1 MIMRREMLAAVA
13 LSLAAGDRVW
23 AQAPTK
29 VWRVGYL
36 NLRAGPGSADHA
48 FVRGM
53 RELGYVEG
61 RNLVIEYRWA
71 ANDFS
76 RMQPLADELA
86 RIPVD
91 VFVTAATPG
100 VSAAMREP
108 GRIPVV
114 MAAVSDA
121 VSTFGNPAG
130 EHVSVAVFTSG
141 SGAAARTCA
150 ALMTTTAPEAMSTAW
165 LIPSVASTIAPT
177 QFGESGED
185 VLVAVI
191 V

>member
-1 MIMRREMLAAVA
+1 MITRREMLTAVA
-13 LSLAAGDRVW
+13 LVLAAGDRAR
-23 AQAPTK
+23 AQAPAK

-36 NLRAGPGSADHA
+36 NLRSGPGPADHA

-91 VFVTAATPG
+91 VFVTAA
-100 VSAAMREP
+100 A
-108 GRIPVV
+108 
-114 MAAVSDA
+114 
-121 VSTFGNPAG
+121 
-130 EHVSVAVFTSG
+130 H
-141 SGAAARTCA
+141 
-150 ALMTTTAPEAMSTAW
+150 W
-165 LIPSVASTIAPT
+165 LAQRRQSRA
-177 QFGESGED
+177 
-185 VLVAVI
+185 
-191 V
+191 